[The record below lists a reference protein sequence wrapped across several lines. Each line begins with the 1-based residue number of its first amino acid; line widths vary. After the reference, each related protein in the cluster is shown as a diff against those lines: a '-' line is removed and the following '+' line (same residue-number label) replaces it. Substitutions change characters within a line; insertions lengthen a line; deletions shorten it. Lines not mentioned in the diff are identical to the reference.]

1 MKCCCNVNY
10 FSNKWFFFEF
20 EDFFFQNQCFK
31 WFLKYIFSTICI
43 DLWHCIHCV
52 KFDLDDQ
59 RSIPIY
65 THNNCHIKEWS
76 ALIYKYKKY
85 HKTTNVNT
93 TSLGH
98 VLCQFSQTQNW
109 TVLSS
114 TYIQLLVFHCWER
127 LHTVNME
134 TNISSQYEWPK
145 DTQGKLKPNAD
156 IVQHTYLVVWKS
168 LPISRLL

>member
-1 MKCCCNVNY
+1 MLCNLLWSIFQLQVQCINCNDY
-10 FSNKWFFFEF
+10 FWNVAVMSITFQIKWFFFDS
-20 EDFFFQNQCFK
+20 EDFFFQNPCFK

-98 VLCQFSQTQNW
+98 VLCLLSQTQNW

-114 TYIQLLVFHCWER
+114 TYIQL
-127 LHTVNME
+127 
-134 TNISSQYEWPK
+134 
-145 DTQGKLKPNAD
+145 
-156 IVQHTYLVVWKS
+156 
-168 LPISRLL
+168 